1 MKRTIFSYLKRQNL
15 TTIRLVNKLFV
26 SSFLRYYG
34 LVSHN
39 NPLLQELTINPH
51 DAEEEI
57 LQKFIVKLDAC
68 DCTYSLEDL
77 TLLFEFVISPS
88 DRKVTGAIYTPSSI
102 RERIVEQVIDGI
114 SVSDLEKKRFADIS
128 CGCGGFFL
136 TIARILHDRCVKSYS
151 DIYRENIFG
160 IDVQGYSIERTKIL
174 LSLLAL
180 LNGED
185 CDLQFNL
192 YTANTLSFD
201 FNVIGPLDIIVGNP
215 PYVCLR
221 NMSEDSRQLLSRW
234 KVAASGNSDLYIPFF
249 QIAIENIIEGG
260 KIGLITMNSFLT
272 SLNGRALREYFQE
285 TSYSIEI
292 IDFRG
297 CQIFSGRSTYTCLF
311 FLTKE
316 YSVSIKYCS
325 LPDGNISQYD
335 KLSFKTFE
343 FYDLDSKKGWKFN
356 YPQETEDLESI
367 GVPLGKFC
375 QTRHGIAT
383 LCNKVYIFQCINK
396 TEDTLV
402 FVKDGAEFEIERS
415 ICRKIMNSN
424 KFNSDVD
431 LDDITEYVIYPYFLN
446 ALGKAE
452 IIDEKILQSKYPL
465 AYQYLKGKK
474 ELLDKRDNGH
484 TETYP
489 AWYAYGRTQSLVMP
503 KYKLFFP
510 KIANKSLRCT
520 ISEDSSLLL
529 YNGMSFVSN
538 DEIKIKI
545 LKKILESDIFWNYVV
560 ANGKPYSSGYYS
572 LNGVNIMNFGIPI
585 FTQKQ
590 VETLLLMADPKE
602 INIWLSHFYD

>member
-15 TTIRLVNKLFV
+15 TTIQLVNKLFV

-34 LVSHN
+34 LVPHN
-39 NPLLQELTINPH
+39 NPLLQEFTINPH

-57 LQKFIVKLDAC
+57 LKKFIVQLDAC

-77 TLLFEFVISPS
+77 TQLFEFVISPS
-88 DRKVTGAIYTPSSI
+88 DRKVTGAIYTPSYI
-102 RERIVEQVIDGI
+102 REQIVEQVIYGI
-114 SVSDLEKKRFADIS
+114 PVLDLENKRFADIS

-136 TIARILHDRCVKSYS
+136 TIARILHDRCGKSYF
-151 DIYRENIFG
+151 DIYRDNIFG
-160 IDVQGYSIERTKIL
+160 IDVQGYSIERTKLL

-180 LNGED
+180 MNGED
-185 CDLQFNL
+185 CNLQFNL
-192 YTANTLSFD
+192 YKANTLSFD
-201 FNVIGPLDIIVGNP
+201 FNIIGPLDIIVGNP

-234 KVAASGNSDLYIPFF
+234 KVAVSGNSNLYIPFF
-249 QIAIENIIEGG
+249 QIAMENIIEGG

-285 TSYSIEI
+285 RSYSIEI

-297 CQIFSGRSTYTCLF
+297 HQIFSGRSTYTCLF

-325 LPDGNISQYD
+325 LPDGNISQHN
-335 KLSFKTFE
+335 KLLFKTFK
-343 FYDLDSKKGWKFN
+343 YYGLDSKKGWKFN
-356 YPQETEDLESI
+356 HSQETEYLENI
-367 GVPLGKFC
+367 GVPLGKLC

-383 LCNKVYIFQCINK
+383 LCNKVYIFQCINQTK
-396 TEDTLV
+396 DTLV
-402 FVKDGAEFEIERS
+402 FVKDGAEFEIERG
-415 ICRKIMNSN
+415 ICRKIVNSN
-424 KFNSDVD
+424 KFNSAVD
-431 LDDITEYVIYPYFLN
+431 LDDITEYIIYPYLLN
-446 ALGKAE
+446 AFGKAE
-452 IIDEKILQSKYPL
+452 IIDEKILQFKYPL

-510 KIANKSLRCT
+510 KIANKSLRCI

-572 LNGVNIMNFGIPI
+572 LNGVNIMNFGIPN
-585 FTQKQ
+585 FTHEQMK
-590 VETLLLMADPKE
+590 ELLFLTDYND
-602 INIWLSHFYD
+602 IDNWLRNFYS

>member
-1 MKRTIFSYLKRQNL
+1 MI
-15 TTIRLVNKLFV
+15 
-26 SSFLRYYG
+26 G
-34 LVSHN
+34 
-39 NPLLQELTINPH
+39 
-51 DAEEEI
+51 
-57 LQKFIVKLDAC
+57 
-68 DCTYSLEDL
+68 
-77 TLLFEFVISPS
+77 
-88 DRKVTGAIYTPSSI
+88 
-102 RERIVEQVIDGI
+102 GI
-114 SVSDLEKKRFADIS
+114 SVSDLKKKRFADIS

-136 TIARILHDRCVKSYS
+136 TIARILHDRCGKSYS

-160 IDVQGYSIERTKIL
+160 IDVQGYSIKRTKIL

-297 CQIFSGRSTYTCLF
+297 YQIFSGRSTYTCLF

-316 YSVSIKYCS
+316 YSTSIKYCS
-325 LPDGNISQYD
+325 LPDGNISQHD

-356 YPQETEDLESI
+356 HPQETEDLERI

-383 LCNKVYIFQCINK
+383 LCNKVYIFQCINE

-402 FVKDGAEFEIERS
+402 FIKDGAEFEIERS
-415 ICRKIMNSN
+415 ICRKIVNSN

-510 KIANKSLRCT
+510 KIANKLLRCT
-520 ISEDSSLLL
+520 ISDDSSLLL

-545 LKKILESDIFWNYVV
+545 LKKILESDIFWSYVV

-572 LNGVNIMNFGIPI
+572 LNGVNIMSFGIPV

-590 VETLLLMADPKE
+590 VETLLLMADPQE

>member
-15 TTIRLVNKLFV
+15 TTIQLVNKLFV

-34 LVSHN
+34 LVPHN
-39 NPLLQELTINPH
+39 NLLLQEFTINPH

-57 LQKFIVKLDAC
+57 LQKFIVQLDAC

-77 TLLFEFVISPS
+77 TQLFEFVISPS

-114 SVSDLEKKRFADIS
+114 PVLDLEKKRFADIS

-136 TIARILHDRCVKSYS
+136 TIARILHDRCGKSYS

-160 IDVQGYSIERTKIL
+160 IDVQRYSIERTKLL

-180 LNGED
+180 LNDED

-201 FNVIGPLDIIVGNP
+201 FNIIGHLDIIVGNP

-234 KVAASGNSDLYIPFF
+234 EVAASGNSDLYIPFF
-249 QIAIENIIEGG
+249 QIAIENITEGG

-272 SLNGRALREYFQE
+272 SLNGRALREYFQK

-297 CQIFSGRSTYTCLF
+297 YQIFSGRRTYTCLF
-311 FLTKE
+311 FLTKK
-316 YSVSIKYCS
+316 YSGSIKYCS
-325 LPDGNISQYD
+325 FPDGNIF
-335 KLSFKTFE
+335 KHTRLLFKTFK
-343 FYDLDSKKGWKFN
+343 YSGLDSKKGWKFN
-356 YPQETEDLESI
+356 HSQETEDLESI
-367 GVPLGKFC
+367 GVPLSKFC

-396 TEDTLV
+396 TKDTLV
-402 FVKDGAEFEIERS
+402 FVKDGEEFEIERS
-415 ICRKIMNSN
+415 ICRKIVNSN

-431 LDDITEYVIYPYFLN
+431 LDDIIEYVIYPYVLN
-446 ALGKAE
+446 ASGKAE
-452 IIDEKILQSKYPL
+452 IIGEEILQSKYPL
-465 AYQYLKGKK
+465 AYRYLKSRKD
-474 ELLDKRDNGH
+474 LLNKRDNGH
-484 TETYP
+484 TETYS

-520 ISEDSSLLL
+520 ISDDPSLLL
-529 YNGMSFVSN
+529 YNGMSFVS
-538 DEIKIKI
+538 DDGIKIRI
-545 LKKILESDIFWNYVV
+545 LKRILESNIFWNYVV

-572 LNGVNIMNFGIPI
+572 LNGVNIMDFGIPA

-590 VETLLLMADPKE
+590 TEILLLLTDPKE
-602 INIWLSHFYD
+602 INIWLRPFYD

>member
-15 TTIRLVNKLFV
+15 TTIQLVNKLFV

-39 NPLLQELTINPH
+39 NSLLQELTINPH

-57 LQKFIVKLDAC
+57 LQKFIVKLDVC

-102 RERIVEQVIDGI
+102 RARIVEQVIGGI
-114 SVSDLEKKRFADIS
+114 SVSDLKKKRFADIS

-136 TIARILHDRCVKSYS
+136 TIARILHDRCGKSYS

-297 CQIFSGRSTYTCLF
+297 YQIFSGRSTYTCLF

-316 YSVSIKYCS
+316 YSTSIKYCS
-325 LPDGNISQYD
+325 LPDGNISQHD

-356 YPQETEDLESI
+356 HPQETEDLERI

-383 LCNKVYIFQCINK
+383 LCNKVYIFQCINE

-402 FVKDGAEFEIERS
+402 FIKDGAEFEIERS
-415 ICRKIMNSN
+415 ICRKIVNSN

-510 KIANKSLRCT
+510 KIANKLLRCT
-520 ISEDSSLLL
+520 ISDDSSLLL

-545 LKKILESDIFWNYVV
+545 LKKMLESDIFWSYVV

-572 LNGVNIMNFGIPI
+572 LNGVNIMSFGIPV

-590 VETLLLMADPKE
+590 VETLLLMADPQE

>member
-1 MKRTIFSYLKRQNL
+1 MKRTIFSYLTRQNL
-15 TTIRLVNKLFV
+15 TTIQLVNKLFV
-26 SSFLRYYG
+26 SSFLRYYE

-39 NPLLQELTINPH
+39 NPLLQEFTINPY
-51 DAEEEI
+51 DAEEEV
-57 LQKFIVKLDAC
+57 LQKFIVQLDVC
-68 DCTYSLEDL
+68 GCTYSLEDL
-77 TLLFEFVISPS
+77 TQLFEFVISPS
-88 DRKVTGAIYTPSSI
+88 DRKVTGAIYTPNSI
-102 RERIVEQVIDGI
+102 RERIVEHVIDGI
-114 SVSDLEKKRFADIS
+114 PVSDLEKKRFADIS

-136 TIARILHDRCVKSYS
+136 TIARILHDRCGKSYS

-272 SLNGRALREYFQE
+272 SLNGRALREYFKE

-415 ICRKIMNSN
+415 ICRKIVNSN

>member
-1 MKRTIFSYLKRQNL
+1 MRRTIFSYLKRQNL
-15 TTIRLVNKLFV
+15 TTIQLVNKLFV

-39 NPLLQELTINPH
+39 NPLLRKFTINPH
-51 DAEEEI
+51 DAEEKI
-57 LQKFIVKLDAC
+57 LQKFIVQLDVC
-68 DCTYSLEDL
+68 GCTYSLEDL
-77 TLLFEFVISPS
+77 TQLFEFVISPS
-88 DRKVTGAIYTPSSI
+88 DRKVTGAIYTPNSI
-102 RERIVEQVIDGI
+102 RERIVEQVIDGM

-136 TIARILHDRCVKSYS
+136 TIARILHDRCRKSYS
-151 DIYRENIFG
+151 DIYRENIYG
-160 IDVQGYSIERTKIL
+160 IDIQGYSIERTKLL
-174 LSLLAL
+174 LSLLAM

-201 FNVIGPLDIIVGNP
+201 FSIIGPLDIIVGNP

-221 NMSEDSRQLLSRW
+221 NMSEDSRRLLSRW

-249 QIAIENIIEGG
+249 QIAIENIKEGG

-272 SLNGRALREYFQE
+272 SLNGRALREYFQK
-285 TSYSIEI
+285 TSFSIESI
-292 IDFRG
+292 EFRG
-297 CQIFSGRSTYTCLF
+297 YQIFPGRSTYTCLF

-325 LPDGNISQYD
+325 LPNSNISQHD
-335 KLSFKTFE
+335 RLPFKTFE
-343 FYDLDSKKGWKFN
+343 YYGLDSKKGWKFN
-356 YPQETEDLESI
+356 HSQETEDLENI
-367 GVPLGKFC
+367 GIPLGKFC

-383 LCNKVYIFQCINK
+383 LCNKVYIFQCINQTK
-396 TEDTLV
+396 DNLV
-402 FVKDGAEFEIERS
+402 FAKDGAEFEVERG
-415 ICRKIMNSN
+415 ICRKIVNSN
-424 KFNSDVD
+424 KFNSAVD
-431 LDDITEYVIYPYFLN
+431 LDDITEYVIYPYLLN
-446 ALGKAE
+446 PLGKAE
-452 IIDEKILQSKYPL
+452 IIDEEILQSKYPL

-484 TETYP
+484 TEAYP

-560 ANGKPYSSGYYS
+560 ANGKPYASGYYS
-572 LNGVNIMNFGIPI
+572 LNGVNIMNFGIPV

-590 VETLLLMADPKE
+590 AEILLYMTDSKD
-602 INIWLSHFYD
+602 INIWLSHFYY

>member
-15 TTIRLVNKLFV
+15 TTIQLVNKLFV

-39 NPLLQELTINPH
+39 NSLLQELTINPH

-57 LQKFIVKLDAC
+57 LQKFIVKLDVC

-102 RERIVEQVIDGI
+102 RARIVEQVIGGI
-114 SVSDLEKKRFADIS
+114 SVSDLKKKRFADIS

-136 TIARILHDRCVKSYS
+136 TIARILHDRCGKSYS

-160 IDVQGYSIERTKIL
+160 IDVQGYSIKRTKIL

-297 CQIFSGRSTYTCLF
+297 YQIFSGRSTYTCLF

-316 YSVSIKYCS
+316 YSTSIKYCS
-325 LPDGNISQYD
+325 LPDGNISQHD

-356 YPQETEDLESI
+356 HPQETEDLERI

-383 LCNKVYIFQCINK
+383 LCNKVYIFQCINE

-402 FVKDGAEFEIERS
+402 FIKDGAEFEIERS
-415 ICRKIMNSN
+415 ICRKIVNSN

-510 KIANKSLRCT
+510 KIANKLLRCT
-520 ISEDSSLLL
+520 ISDDSSLLL

-545 LKKILESDIFWNYVV
+545 LKKILESDIFWSYVV

-572 LNGVNIMNFGIPI
+572 LNGVNIMSFGIPV

-590 VETLLLMADPKE
+590 VETLLLMADPQE

>member
-15 TTIRLVNKLFV
+15 TTIQLVNKLFV

-34 LVSHN
+34 LVPHN
-39 NPLLQELTINPH
+39 NPLLQEFTINPH

-57 LQKFIVKLDAC
+57 LKKFIVQLDAC

-77 TLLFEFVISPS
+77 TQLFEFVISPS
-88 DRKVTGAIYTPSSI
+88 DRKVTGAIYTPSYI
-102 RERIVEQVIDGI
+102 REQIVEQVIYGI
-114 SVSDLEKKRFADIS
+114 PVLDLENKRFADIS

-136 TIARILHDRCVKSYS
+136 TIARILHDRCGKSYF
-151 DIYRENIFG
+151 DIYRDNIFG
-160 IDVQGYSIERTKIL
+160 IDVQGYSIERTKLL

-180 LNGED
+180 MNGED
-185 CDLQFNL
+185 CNLQFNL
-192 YTANTLSFD
+192 YKANTLSFD
-201 FNVIGPLDIIVGNP
+201 FNIIGPLDIIVGNP

-234 KVAASGNSDLYIPFF
+234 KVAVSGNSNLYIPFF
-249 QIAIENIIEGG
+249 QIAMENIIEGG

-285 TSYSIEI
+285 RSYSIEI

-297 CQIFSGRSTYTCLF
+297 HQIFSGRSTYTCLF

-325 LPDGNISQYD
+325 LPDGNISQHN
-335 KLSFKTFE
+335 KLLFKTFK
-343 FYDLDSKKGWKFN
+343 YYGLDSKKGWKFN
-356 YPQETEDLESI
+356 HSQETEYLENI
-367 GVPLGKFC
+367 GVPLGKLC

-383 LCNKVYIFQCINK
+383 LCNKVYIFQCINQTK
-396 TEDTLV
+396 DTLV
-402 FVKDGAEFEIERS
+402 FVKDGAEFEIERG
-415 ICRKIMNSN
+415 ICRKIVNSN
-424 KFNSDVD
+424 KFNSAVD
-431 LDDITEYVIYPYFLN
+431 LDDITEYIIYPYLLN
-446 ALGKAE
+446 AFGKAE
-452 IIDEKILQSKYPL
+452 IIDEEILQFKYPL

-510 KIANKSLRCT
+510 KIANKSLRCI

-572 LNGVNIMNFGIPI
+572 LNGVNIMNFGIPN
-585 FTQKQ
+585 FTHEQMK
-590 VETLLLMADPKE
+590 ELLFLTDYND
-602 INIWLSHFYD
+602 IDNWLRNFYS

>member
-15 TTIRLVNKLFV
+15 TTIQLVNKLFV

-39 NPLLQELTINPH
+39 NSLLQELTINPH

-57 LQKFIVKLDAC
+57 LQKFIVKLDVC

-102 RERIVEQVIDGI
+102 RARIVEQVIGGI
-114 SVSDLEKKRFADIS
+114 SVSDLKKKRFADIS

-136 TIARILHDRCVKSYS
+136 TIARILHDRCGKSYS

-297 CQIFSGRSTYTCLF
+297 YQIFSGRSTYTCLF

-316 YSVSIKYCS
+316 YSTSIKYCS
-325 LPDGNISQYD
+325 LPDGNISQHD

-356 YPQETEDLESI
+356 HPQETEDLERI

-383 LCNKVYIFQCINK
+383 LCNKVYIFQCINE

-402 FVKDGAEFEIERS
+402 FIKDGAEFEIERS
-415 ICRKIMNSN
+415 ICRKIVNSN

-510 KIANKSLRCT
+510 KIANKLLRCT
-520 ISEDSSLLL
+520 ISDDSSLLL

-545 LKKILESDIFWNYVV
+545 LKKILESDIFWSYVV

-572 LNGVNIMNFGIPI
+572 LNGVNIMSFGIPV

-590 VETLLLMADPKE
+590 VETLLLMADPQE
-602 INIWLSHFYD
+602 INIWLSHFL

>member
-15 TTIRLVNKLFV
+15 TTIQLVNKLFV

-39 NPLLQELTINPH
+39 NPLLQEFTINPH

-57 LQKFIVKLDAC
+57 LKKFIVQLDAC

-77 TLLFEFVISPS
+77 TQLFEFVISPS
-88 DRKVTGAIYTPSSI
+88 DRKVTGAIYTPSYI
-102 RERIVEQVIDGI
+102 REQIVEQVIYGI
-114 SVSDLEKKRFADIS
+114 PVLDLENKRFADIS

-136 TIARILHDRCVKSYS
+136 TIARILHDRCGKSYF
-151 DIYRENIFG
+151 DIYRDNIFG
-160 IDVQGYSIERTKIL
+160 IDVQGYSIERTKLL

-180 LNGED
+180 MNGED
-185 CDLQFNL
+185 CNLQFNL
-192 YTANTLSFD
+192 YKANTLSFD
-201 FNVIGPLDIIVGNP
+201 FNIIGPLDIIVGNP

-234 KVAASGNSDLYIPFF
+234 KVAVSGNSNLYIPFF
-249 QIAIENIIEGG
+249 QIAMENIIEGG

-285 TSYSIEI
+285 RSYSIEI

-297 CQIFSGRSTYTCLF
+297 HQIFSGRSTYTCLF

-325 LPDGNISQYD
+325 LPDGNISQHN
-335 KLSFKTFE
+335 KLLFKTFK
-343 FYDLDSKKGWKFN
+343 YYGLDSKKGWKFN
-356 YPQETEDLESI
+356 HSQETEYLENI
-367 GVPLGKFC
+367 GVPLGKLC

-383 LCNKVYIFQCINK
+383 LCNKVYIFQCINQTK
-396 TEDTLV
+396 DTLV
-402 FVKDGAEFEIERS
+402 FVKDGAEFEIERG
-415 ICRKIMNSN
+415 ICRKIVNSN
-424 KFNSDVD
+424 KFNSAVD
-431 LDDITEYVIYPYFLN
+431 LDDITEYIIYPYLLN
-446 ALGKAE
+446 AFGKAE
-452 IIDEKILQSKYPL
+452 IIDEEILQFKYPL

-510 KIANKSLRCT
+510 KIANKSLRCI

-572 LNGVNIMNFGIPI
+572 LNGVNIMNFGIPN
-585 FTQKQ
+585 FTHEQMK
-590 VETLLLMADPKE
+590 ELLFLTDYND
-602 INIWLSHFYD
+602 IDNWLRNFYS

>member
-15 TTIRLVNKLFV
+15 TTIQLVNKLFV

-34 LVSHN
+34 LVPHN
-39 NPLLQELTINPH
+39 NPLLQEFTINPH

-57 LQKFIVKLDAC
+57 LKKFIVQLDAC

-77 TLLFEFVISPS
+77 TQLFEFVISPS
-88 DRKVTGAIYTPSSI
+88 DRKVTGAIYTPSYI
-102 RERIVEQVIDGI
+102 REQIVEQVIYGI
-114 SVSDLEKKRFADIS
+114 PVLDLENKRFADIS

-136 TIARILHDRCVKSYS
+136 TIARILHDRCGKSYF
-151 DIYRENIFG
+151 DIYRDNIFG
-160 IDVQGYSIERTKIL
+160 IDVQGYSIERTKLL

-180 LNGED
+180 MNGED
-185 CDLQFNL
+185 CNLQFNL
-192 YTANTLSFD
+192 YKANTLSFD
-201 FNVIGPLDIIVGNP
+201 FNIIGPLDIIVGNP

-234 KVAASGNSDLYIPFF
+234 KVAVSGNSNLYIPFF
-249 QIAIENIIEGG
+249 QIAMENIIEGG

-285 TSYSIEI
+285 RSYSIEI

-297 CQIFSGRSTYTCLF
+297 HQIFSGRSTYTCLF

-325 LPDGNISQYD
+325 LPDGNISQHN
-335 KLSFKTFE
+335 KLLFKTFK
-343 FYDLDSKKGWKFN
+343 YYGLDSKKGWKFN
-356 YPQETEDLESI
+356 HSQETEYLENI
-367 GVPLGKFC
+367 GVPLGKLC

-383 LCNKVYIFQCINK
+383 LCNKVYIFQCINQTK
-396 TEDTLV
+396 DTLV
-402 FVKDGAEFEIERS
+402 FVKDGAEFEIERG
-415 ICRKIMNSN
+415 ICRKIVNSN
-424 KFNSDVD
+424 KFNSAVD
-431 LDDITEYVIYPYFLN
+431 LDDITEYIIYPYLLN
-446 ALGKAE
+446 AFGKAE
-452 IIDEKILQSKYPL
+452 IIDEEILQFKYPL

-510 KIANKSLRCT
+510 KIANKSLRCI

-572 LNGVNIMNFGIPI
+572 LNGVNIMNFGIPN
-585 FTQKQ
+585 FTHEQIK
-590 VETLLLMADPKE
+590 ELLFLTDYND
-602 INIWLSHFYD
+602 IDNWLRNFYS

>member
-136 TIARILHDRCVKSYS
+136 TIARILHDRCGKSYS

-415 ICRKIMNSN
+415 ICRKIVNSN

>member
-15 TTIRLVNKLFV
+15 TTIQLVNKLFV

-39 NPLLQELTINPH
+39 NSLLQELTINPH

-57 LQKFIVKLDAC
+57 LQKFIVKLDVC

-102 RERIVEQVIDGI
+102 RARIVEQVIGGI
-114 SVSDLEKKRFADIS
+114 SVSDLKKKRFADIS

-136 TIARILHDRCVKSYS
+136 TIARILHDRCGKSYS

-297 CQIFSGRSTYTCLF
+297 YQIFSGRSTYTCLF

-316 YSVSIKYCS
+316 YSTSIKYCS
-325 LPDGNISQYD
+325 LPDGNISQHD

-356 YPQETEDLESI
+356 HPQETEDLERI

-383 LCNKVYIFQCINK
+383 LCNKVYIFQCINE

-402 FVKDGAEFEIERS
+402 FIKDGAEFEIERS
-415 ICRKIMNSN
+415 ICRKIVNSN

-510 KIANKSLRCT
+510 KIANKLLRCT
-520 ISEDSSLLL
+520 ISDDSSLLL

-545 LKKILESDIFWNYVV
+545 LKKILESDIFWSYVV

-572 LNGVNIMNFGIPI
+572 LNGVNIMSFGIPV

-590 VETLLLMADPKE
+590 VETLLLMADPQE

>member
-15 TTIRLVNKLFV
+15 TTIQLVNKLFV

-39 NPLLQELTINPH
+39 NSLLQELTINPH

-57 LQKFIVKLDAC
+57 LQKFIVKLDVC

-102 RERIVEQVIDGI
+102 RARIVEQVIGGI
-114 SVSDLEKKRFADIS
+114 SVSDLKKKRFADIS

-136 TIARILHDRCVKSYS
+136 TIARILHDRCGKSYS

-297 CQIFSGRSTYTCLF
+297 YQIFSGRSTYTCLF

-316 YSVSIKYCS
+316 YSISIKYCS
-325 LPDGNISQYD
+325 LPDGNISQHD

-356 YPQETEDLESI
+356 HPQETEDLERI

-383 LCNKVYIFQCINK
+383 LCNKVYIFQCINE

-402 FVKDGAEFEIERS
+402 FIKDGAEFEIERS
-415 ICRKIMNSN
+415 ICRKIVNSN

-510 KIANKSLRCT
+510 KIANKLLRCT
-520 ISEDSSLLL
+520 ISDDSSLLL

-545 LKKILESDIFWNYVV
+545 LKKILESDIFWSYVV

-572 LNGVNIMNFGIPI
+572 LNGVNIMSFGIPV

-590 VETLLLMADPKE
+590 VETLLLMADPQE

>member
-1 MKRTIFSYLKRQNL
+1 MKRTIFLYLKKHNL
-15 TTIRLVNKLFV
+15 TTIQLVNKLFV

-34 LVSHN
+34 LVPHN
-39 NPLLQELTINPH
+39 NPLLQEFTINPQ

-57 LQKFIVKLDAC
+57 LQKFIVQLNAC
-68 DCTYSLEDL
+68 NCTYSLEDL
-77 TLLFEFVISPS
+77 TQLFEFVISPS
-88 DRKVTGAIYTPSSI
+88 DRKITGAIYTPSYI
-102 RERIVEQVIDGI
+102 RKRIVEQVIDGI
-114 SVSDLEKKRFADIS
+114 PVSELEKKRFADIS

-136 TIARILHDRCVKSYS
+136 TIARVLHDRCRKSYF

-160 IDVQGYSIERTKIL
+160 IDVQGYSIERTKLL

-180 LNGED
+180 MNGED
-185 CDLQFNL
+185 CNLHFNL
-192 YTANTLSFD
+192 YKANTLSFD
-201 FNVIGPLDIIVGNP
+201 FNIIRPLDIIVGNP

-285 TSYSIEI
+285 RSYSIEI

-316 YSVSIKYCS
+316 HSVSIKYCS
-325 LPDGNISQYD
+325 LPDGNISQHD
-335 KLSFKTFE
+335 RLLFKTFK
-343 FYDLDSKKGWKFN
+343 YHGLDSKKGWKFN
-356 YPQETEDLESI
+356 HSKEIKDLENI

-383 LCNKVYIFQCINK
+383 LCNKVYIFQCINQTK
-396 TEDTLV
+396 DTLV
-402 FVKDGAEFEIERS
+402 FAKDGTEFEIEKG
-415 ICRKIMNSN
+415 ICRKIVNSN

-446 ALGKAE
+446 TFEKAE
-452 IIDEKILQSKYPL
+452 IIDEEILKSKYPL

-474 ELLDKRDNGH
+474 ELLDKRDKGH

-503 KYKLFFP
+503 KCKLFFP

-572 LNGVNIMNFGIPI
+572 LNGVNIMNFGIPN
-585 FTQKQ
+585 FTHEQMK
-590 VETLLLMADPKE
+590 ELLFLTDYND
-602 INIWLSHFYD
+602 IDDWLRNFYS

>member
-15 TTIRLVNKLFV
+15 TTIQLVNKLFV

-39 NPLLQELTINPH
+39 NPLLQEFTINPH

-57 LQKFIVKLDAC
+57 LKKFIVQLDAC

-77 TLLFEFVISPS
+77 TQLFEFVISPS
-88 DRKVTGAIYTPSSI
+88 DRKVTGAIYTPSYI
-102 RERIVEQVIDGI
+102 REQIVEQVIYGI
-114 SVSDLEKKRFADIS
+114 PVLDLENKRFADIS

-136 TIARILHDRCVKSYS
+136 TIARILHDRCGKSYF
-151 DIYRENIFG
+151 DIYRDNIFG
-160 IDVQGYSIERTKIL
+160 IDVQGYSIERTKLL

-180 LNGED
+180 MNGED
-185 CDLQFNL
+185 CNLQFNL
-192 YTANTLSFD
+192 YKANTLSFD
-201 FNVIGPLDIIVGNP
+201 FNIIGPLDIIVGNP

-234 KVAASGNSDLYIPFF
+234 KVAVSGNSNLYIPFF
-249 QIAIENIIEGG
+249 QIAMENIIEGG

-285 TSYSIEI
+285 RSYSIEI

-297 CQIFSGRSTYTCLF
+297 HQIFSGRSTYTCLF

-325 LPDGNISQYD
+325 LPDGNISQHN
-335 KLSFKTFE
+335 KLLFKTFK
-343 FYDLDSKKGWKFN
+343 YYGLDSKKGWKFN
-356 YPQETEDLESI
+356 HFQETEYLENI
-367 GVPLGKFC
+367 GVPLGKLC

-383 LCNKVYIFQCINK
+383 LCNKVYIFQCINQTK
-396 TEDTLV
+396 DTLV
-402 FVKDGAEFEIERS
+402 FVKDGAEFEIERG
-415 ICRKIMNSN
+415 ICRKIVNSN
-424 KFNSDVD
+424 KFNSAVD
-431 LDDITEYVIYPYFLN
+431 LDDITEYIIYPYLLN
-446 ALGKAE
+446 AFGKAE
-452 IIDEKILQSKYPL
+452 IIDEEILQFKYPL

-510 KIANKSLRCT
+510 KIANKSLRCI

-572 LNGVNIMNFGIPI
+572 LNGVNIMNFGIPN
-585 FTQKQ
+585 FTHEQMK
-590 VETLLLMADPKE
+590 ELLFLTDYND
-602 INIWLSHFYD
+602 IDNWLRNFYS